1 MHIYTPWQT
10 LVIRQTVCRVRVC
23 FRALC
28 VWPHEKRGWAVGDFG
43 GGLQAVVLVFSV
55 TFSHWLFPSLL
66 IGWARCPSTAGLIG
80 NNWKKK
86 LVLRRKTFYMGTSPK
101 GAVSDSNPVKPFCQI
116 QQIFTHGVLTVRCT
130 FTALI
135 LLMRNQKSGSD
146 QAKQQCFSCRS
157 K

>member
-1 MHIYTPWQT
+1 MTDISNSTDSMQGKGLLQSSVCMTTWEEGVGSGWLWGRAAGCSPGIFCNIFP
-10 LVIRQTVCRVRVC
+10 LVVS
-23 FRALC
+23 F
-28 VWPHEKRGWAVGDFG
+28 
-43 GGLQAVVLVFSV
+43 
-55 TFSHWLFPSLL
+55 TFDWLGPSN
-66 IGWARCPSTAGLIG
+66 AGLIG

-86 LVLRRKTFYMGTSPK
+86 LVLRRKTFNMGTSPK

-135 LLMRNQKSGSD
+135 LLMGNQKSGSD